1 MTQVVDENEGEWTN
15 DDFVSFVRVQDSED
29 EAEERDFSNGGFLNQ
44 NETIMCSGVLPPWM
58 SHPSDAYINPL
69 VRLHNEI
76 VDFCSLM
83 EPRPNELRQRE
94 KLVERF
100 TRLAESCFKGCKVS
114 VFGSQATGL
123 LLPTSDIDI
132 TIVLKEGGKED
143 EETKTKENQVLQD
156 QEDMENWNISG
167 TSSSLS
173 PLHILAS
180 ALGTEWIEDLK
191 YLEVIENTRVPLVKF
206 MTTDGLAMDISFNQ
220 DNGPR
225 AAALMKTFLQ
235 AMPPLRP
242 LTFVLKYYLAL
253 RGLNEPY
260 SGGIGSYMLQLMIVS
275 FLQHRERDS
284 YNHRRPSVYNLGCLL
299 VEFMELYGFDFN
311 YMTTGISVRHDG
323 MYFPKGARNRKEVF
337 LIPNRLFSLAMENP
351 LDPTMDVGK
360 PSFKMFLIQRAFDT
374 SFKSLLAHVA
384 EPVIPVPSILAVIL
398 PASPEM
404 QHRSNGVNKSSQE
417 QSPSPETTDVHPPE
431 RKRRRFR

>member
-1 MTQVVDENEGEWTN
+1 MASLVDETEGDWTN
-15 DDFVSFVRVQDSED
+15 DDFVSFSGVQDDDDKPDQGENI
-29 EAEERDFSNGGFLNQ
+29 EATTS
-44 NETIMCSGVLPPWM
+44 CSVLPPWM
-58 SHPSDAYINPL
+58 SQPSEPYINPL

-83 EPRPNELRQRE
+83 EPRPSELRQRE
-94 KLVERF
+94 KLVKRF
-100 TRLAESCFKGCKVS
+100 TKLAESCFEGCKVN

-132 TIVLKEGGKED
+132 TVVLKESED
-143 EETKTKENQVLQD
+143 EATTKDKKDKKKTDKDQVLQD
-156 QEDMENWNISG
+156 QEDMENWNITS
-167 TSSSLS
+167 TSSSKS
-173 PLHILAS
+173 PLRTLAS
-180 ALGTEWIEDLK
+180 ALRSEWIDDLK

-206 MTTDGLAMDISFNQ
+206 ITTEGLAMDISFNQ
-220 DNGPR
+220 ENGPK
-225 AAALMKTFLQ
+225 AALLMKTFLQ

-242 LTFVLKYYLAL
+242 LTFVLKYYLAS

-284 YNHRRPSVYNLGCLL
+284 YNNRRPSVYNLGCLL

-311 YMTTGISVRHDG
+311 YFTTGISVRHDG
-323 MYFPKGARNRKEVF
+323 MYFPKGAHDRKEVF

-351 LDPTMDVGK
+351 LDPAMDVGK

-384 EPVIPVPSILAVIL
+384 EPIIPAFSILGVIL
-398 PASPEM
+398 PASSEM
-404 QHRSNGVNKSSQE
+404 HERAGQIENALKEQAQSIESSDVKS
-417 QSPSPETTDVHPPE
+417 PKK
-431 RKRRRFR
+431 KRQRFN